1 MNFYNEI
8 LPFVEYLYSI
18 RKLEN
23 YLSVDLKLPIKWEVP
38 RNIVE
43 DSSIVAFEVGE
54 TSFKGISFVSVI
66 NQTAIDDVLSK
77 ITKIIKFNKEK
88 EIKEKLFKQVIEN
101 LKSTFEKN
109 DLNKLSKLYFDF
121 EEDINLYGDHEPERQ
136 NTENSELV
144 ESGKIEG

>member
-8 LPFVEYLYSI
+8 LPFVEYLHSI
-18 RKLEN
+18 RKLKN
-23 YLSVDLKLPIKWEVP
+23 YLSIDLKLPIKWDVP

-43 DSSIVAFEVGE
+43 ENSILAFEVGE
-54 TSFKGISFVSVI
+54 TSFKGISFVSEI
-66 NQTAIDDVLSK
+66 SQPSIDDILLK

-88 EIKEKLFKQVIEN
+88 EIKEKLFKQVVEN
-101 LKSTFEKN
+101 LKNTFEKN

-121 EEDINLYGDHEPERQ
+121 EEDINLYGDNEPEQ
-136 NTENSELV
+136 QKPENSELV